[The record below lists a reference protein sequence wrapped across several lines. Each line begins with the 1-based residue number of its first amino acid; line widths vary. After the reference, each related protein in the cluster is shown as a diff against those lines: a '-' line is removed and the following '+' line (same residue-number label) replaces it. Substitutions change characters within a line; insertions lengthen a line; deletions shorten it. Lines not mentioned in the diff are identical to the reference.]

1 MEESE
6 IMAKKQFKAES
17 KRLLDLMIN
26 SIYTHKEIFLRELIS
41 NASDAEDKLAYKA
54 LTDDQVPV
62 DRSQLK
68 ITIVPDKEKRTL
80 TISDN
85 GVGMTK
91 EELENNLGTIAH
103 SGSLQFKQEMDQEHK
118 GEDIDV
124 IGQFGVG
131 FYSAFMVA
139 DAVTV
144 ISKAYGSDEAFMW
157 QSDGADGYTITPCEK
172 DAPGSDIIMHIK
184 PNADEENY
192 DQYLETYKLQELIK
206 KYSDY
211 IRYPIVMEVED
222 YRQKPKPE
230 DAGDDYKPE
239 WETVKEWKTIN
250 SMVPL
255 WQRPKAKVTDEEYN
269 NFYKEKFMD
278 WQDPLAVI
286 HTSAEGAV
294 TYKALLYIPQKAPYD
309 FYTREYQ
316 KGLQLYSSGVMI
328 MDKCADLL
336 PDCFRFVKGV
346 VDSPDFSL
354 NISREILQHD
364 RQLKVIA
371 NALEKKIKSELVK
384 MQKDDPEKYEK
395 FWTAFGSQ
403 IKYGVVAD
411 YGAHKDKLKDLL
423 LFWSSKEGKNTTLA
437 AYKDR
442 MSEDQPYY
450 YYACGES
457 VDKIAKLPQVERILD
472 KGYEI
477 LYCTEDVDDFV
488 MQALGEID
496 GKKFMSATAEDA
508 LPQTDEEKKQ
518 AEEKAEAGKPV
529 LEAVKNVLGDQV
541 KEVRISKILKSGACC
556 LSADGPVSLEME
568 RYMRKLEGGEHMKAE
583 RVLELNADSAP
594 YAALKKAV
602 DAGDQATVEKYAK
615 LLYGQALLL
624 ADLPLEDP
632 SEYAELVC
640 SLMV

>member
-1 MEESE
+1 
-6 IMAKKQFKAES
+6 MAKKQFKAES

-103 SGSLQFKQEMDQEHK
+103 SGSLQFKQEMDQERK

-172 DAPGSDIIMHIK
+172 EAPGSDIIMHIK

-269 NFYKEKFMD
+269 SFYKEKFMD

-294 TYKALLYIPQKAPYD
+294 TYKALLYLPQKAPYD

-336 PDCFRFVKGV
+336 PDYFRFVKGV

-354 NISREILQHD
+354 NISREMLQHT
-364 RQLKVIA
+364 RQLKIIA
-371 NALEKKIKSELVK
+371 AALEKKIKNELAK
-384 MQKDDPEKYEK
+384 LLKDDREKYEK
-395 FWTAFGSQ
+395 FWAAFGRQ
-403 IKYGVVAD
+403 LKYSVVD
-411 YGAHKDKLKDLL
+411 QYGAKKELLRDLL
-423 LFWSSKEGKNTTLA
+423 LFQSSREDKLTTLKE
-437 AYKDR
+437 YVDR
-442 MSEDQPYY
+442 MAEGQQFIYY
-450 YYACGES
+450 VSADTAGQ
-457 VDKIAKLPQVERILD
+457 AARLPQVERIAD

-477 LYCTEDVDDFV
+477 LYLTEEVDEFV
-488 MQALGEID
+488 VQALGDVE
-496 GKKFMSATAEDA
+496 GKKLKSVSDPDA
-508 LPQTDEEKKQ
+508 LPESDEEKARQEEQEEQ
-518 AEEKAEAGKPV
+518 AKPV
-529 LEAVKNVLGDQV
+529 LDFVKETLGD
-541 KEVRISKILKSGACC
+541 RIHAARVSKILKSAPVCMT
-556 LSADGPVSLEME
+556 ADGPMTLEME
-568 RYMRKLEGGEHMKAE
+568 KYFSKLEGGMPMKAQ
-583 RVLELNADSAP
+583 RVLELNAASAP
-594 YAALKKAV
+594 YAALKAALDGGDRDKA
-602 DAGDQATVEKYAK
+602 AKYVQI
-615 LLYGQALLL
+615 LYHQALLI
-624 ADLPLEDP
+624 AGLPIDDP
-632 SEYAELVC
+632 AAYTDLVC
-640 SLMV
+640 SLMD

>member
-1 MEESE
+1 
-6 IMAKKQFKAES
+6 MAKKQFKAES

-41 NASDAEDKLAYKA
+41 NASDAEDKLAYKS
-54 LTDDQVPV
+54 LTDDSMGVSRA
-62 DRSQLK
+62 DLK

-80 TISDN
+80 TVSDN
-85 GVGMTK
+85 GIGMTR
-91 EELENNLGTIAH
+91 EDLESNLGTIAH
-103 SGSLQFKQEMDQEHK
+103 SGSGQFKAGLAQDDK
-118 GEDIDV
+118 AAEDIDV

-144 ISKAYGSDEAFMW
+144 ITRAWGSDEAWMW
-157 QSDGADGYTITPCEK
+157 QSDGADGYTITACEK
-172 DAPGSDIIMHIK
+172 EHPGTDIIMHLK
-184 PNADEENY
+184 ANADEENY
-192 DQYLETYKLQELIK
+192 DQYLETFKLQELIK

-211 IRYPIVMEVED
+211 IRYPITMEVED
-222 YRQKPKPE
+222 YRQKPKPA
-230 DAGDDYKPE
+230 DAGEDYKPE

-250 SMVPL
+250 SQIPL
-255 WQRPKAKVTDEEYN
+255 WQRQKSKVKPEEYN
-269 NFYKEKFMD
+269 AFYKEKFGD

-294 TYKALLYIPQKAPYD
+294 TYKAMLYIPAQTPYD

-371 NALEKKIKSELVK
+371 TALEKKIKSELLK
-384 MQKDDPEKYEK
+384 MQKDDKEKYEK
-395 FWTAFGSQ
+395 FWHAFGTQ
-403 IKYGVVAD
+403 LKYGVVAD
-411 YGAHKDKLKDLL
+411 YGAKKDLLQDLL
-423 LFWSSKEGKNTTLA
+423 LFWSSKENTYTTLA
-437 AYKDR
+437 AYQDR
-442 MSEDQPYY
+442 MPEDQKFV
-450 YYACGES
+450 YYACGE
-457 VDKIAKLPQVERILD
+457 DPEKIAKLPQVERILD

-488 MQALGEID
+488 MKALAELD
-496 GKKFMSATAEDA
+496 GKQFKSVADEDA
-508 LPQTDEEKKQ
+508 LPQTEEEKKAAQ
-518 AEEKAEAGKPV
+518 EKAEAGKPV
-529 LEAVKNVLGDQV
+529 LEAVKEALGDQV
-541 KEVRISKILKSGACC
+541 KEVRISSILKSGACC
-556 LSADGPVSLEME
+556 LTADGPVSLEME
-568 RYMRKLEGGEHMKAE
+568 KYMNKVEGGQHMKAD

-594 YAALKKAV
+594 FAALKKAV
-602 DAGDQATVEKYAK
+602 DAGDKDTVSKYAA
-615 LLYGQALLL
+615 LLYDQALLL
-624 ADLPLEDP
+624 AGLPLEDP
-632 SEYAELVC
+632 AGFAQMVS

>member
-1 MEESE
+1 
-6 IMAKKQFKAES
+6 MAKKQFKAES
-17 KRLLDLMIN
+17 KRLLDLMVN
-26 SIYTHKEIFLRELIS
+26 SIYTHREIFLRELIS
-41 NASDAEDKLAYKA
+41 NASDAEDKLAYKS
-54 LTDDQVPV
+54 LTDENV
-62 DRSQLK
+62 DIKRKDLK
-68 ITIVPDKEKRTL
+68 ITIVPDKEKRLL
-80 TISDN
+80 TVSDN
-85 GVGMTK
+85 GIGMTK
-91 EELENNLGTIAH
+91 EELEANLGTIAH
-103 SGSLQFKQEMDQEHK
+103 SGSGQFKA
-118 GEDIDV
+118 GLAEDDKAADKIDV

-139 DAVTV
+139 DHVTV
-144 ISKAYGSDEAFMW
+144 LSRAYGSDEAWMW
-157 QSDGADGYTITPCEK
+157 QSDGADGYTVTPCEK
-172 DAPGSDIIMHIK
+172 ETPGTDIIMHIK
-184 PNADEENY
+184 ANADEENY

-230 DAGDDYKPE
+230 DAGEDYKPE
-239 WETVKEWKTIN
+239 WETVKEWKTLN

-255 WQRPKAKVTDEEYN
+255 WQRQKSKVKPEEYN
-269 NFYKEKFMD
+269 SFYKEKFMD

-294 TYKALLYIPQKAPYD
+294 TYKALLYIPAQTPYD

-316 KGLQLYSSGVMI
+316 KGLQLYSSGVLI

-336 PDCFRFVKGV
+336 PDHFRFVKGV

-371 NALEKKIKSELVK
+371 SALEKKIKSELLK
-384 MQKDDPEKYEK
+384 MQKEEPEKYEK
-395 FWTAFGSQ
+395 FWAAFGTQ
-403 IKYGVVAD
+403 LKYGAVAD
-411 YGAHKDKLKDLL
+411 YGAHKETVQDLL

-442 MSEDQPYY
+442 MPEDQPYY

-457 VDKIAKLPQVERILD
+457 ADQIAKLPQVERILD

-488 MQALGEID
+488 MKALGEID
-496 GKKFMSATAEDA
+496 GKQFKSVNDEDA
-508 LPQTDEEKKQ
+508 LPQTDEEKQ
-518 AEEKAEAGKPV
+518 AAQEKAEAGKPV
-529 LEAVKNVLGDQV
+529 LEAVKEALGDQV
-541 KEVRISKILKSGACC
+541 KEVRISSILKSGACC
-556 LSADGPVSLEME
+556 LTAEGPVSLEME
-568 RYMRKLEGGEHMKAE
+568 KYMNKVEGGQHMRAD
-583 RVLELNADSAP
+583 RVLELNPDSAP

-602 DAGDQATVEKYAK
+602 DAGDKETVEKYAK
-615 LLYGQALLL
+615 LLYGQAELL
-624 ADLPLEDP
+624 AGLPLEDP
-632 SEYAELVC
+632 AGYAQLVC